1 MRRLEILGAALSAMA
16 LAACGSSSSG
26 GGGTTTP
33 GFPQPAGTVAVN
45 FSVNDTANKVFTAG
59 QLKWKGS
66 MLFDAATRKITYDST
81 WSGGTALAGFATLY
95 DDGPWD
101 QDPPGHEPHGA
112 VAGDHIWGVTVFAT
126 PPATGSQGYEYGCI
140 DVLYETAFG
149 NGWIWVGSNG
159 TFNVAAGATAPI
171 NATALTLPAF
181 GTTDLQLTLDTH
193 NLDPATTWDTS
204 VVQVKGSAWAWGNIT
219 LADDGTK
226 GDATAG
232 DGIYTFQLSSYVGA
246 GSTRPH
252 TGLLS
257 SGNKPEFIW
266 VLGTGTGVEYKDA
279 SSVADLIGVAAGTKA
294 AGAGTFTAQPVT
306 INPANN
312 NTWITVP

>member
-1 MRRLEILGAALSAMA
+1 MRRLEILGAAVLAVT
-16 LAACGSSSSG
+16 LAACGGSSSKS
-26 GGGTTTP
+26 TPATP

-45 FSVNDTANKVFTAG
+45 FSVDDTANKVFTAG

-66 MLFDAATRKITYDST
+66 LLFDATTRKITYDST
-81 WSGGTALAGFATLY
+81 WSGGVARAGFPTLY
-95 DDGPWD
+95 DDGPWNV
-101 QDPPGHEPHGA
+101 DPPGHEPAGS
-112 VAGDHIWGVTVFAT
+112 VAGDRKWGVTVFVT
-126 PPATGSQGYEYGCI
+126 PPATGSQAYEYGLI
-140 DVLYETAFG
+140 DELYEATYG
-149 NGWIWVGSNG
+149 NGWIWVGTNG
-159 TFNVAAGATAPI
+159 SFNVAAGATAPI
-171 NATALTLPAF
+171 NATGLTLPAF
-181 GTTDLQLTLDTH
+181 GTTDLQLTLDTN

-204 VVQVKGSAWAWGNIT
+204 VVQVKGSAWAWGNIA

-279 SSVADLIGVAAGTKA
+279 SSVADLIGVAAATKL
-294 AGAGTFTAQPVT
+294 AGGAFAPATVT